1 MFQSLSASQKPDTN
15 DQRLLFHRI
24 QRYKGTYY
32 INVMYFISDENLVMN
47 GLSLHEDLKFHI
59 FQLMNNEE
67 LAFLEVPLFGP
78 LVAW

>member
-32 INVMYFISDENLVMN
+32 INVMYCISDKNLVMN
-47 GLSLHEDLKFHI
+47 GLSLHEHPKFHI

>member
-59 FQLMNNEE
+59 F
-67 LAFLEVPLFGP
+67 
-78 LVAW
+78 

>member
-47 GLSLHEDLKFHI
+47 GLSLHEHPKFHI
-59 FQLMNNEE
+59 FKLMSNDE
-67 LAFLEVPLFGP
+67 LAFL
-78 LVAW
+78 